1 MVVEVMVEME
11 VTEIGPMLD
20 LTIFLQAVAAEVMEQ
35 MVEMEECV
43 QGELMAEAAEA
54 EAGVVQEKM
63 VIVVLEPL
71 VAAVVAV
78 AFPMEQA
85 AEAEK
90 EIAEMENQA

>member
-1 MVVEVMVEME
+1 MGLVVVAVMVEMG

-43 QGELMAEAAEA
+43 QGELMAVAAEVA
-54 EAGVVQEKM
+54 AGAVQEKM

-71 VAAVVAV
+71 VVAEAAVV
-78 AFPMEQA
+78 
-85 AEAEK
+85 
-90 EIAEMENQA
+90 